1 MTTLR
6 NIILIVAT
14 MFASVVMAQ
23 STKRL
28 AFNNNHQFKIAQF
41 TDIHWNDDSIASC
54 QRTLTTLD
62 AVIKAEKP
70 DLIVLTGDIVTDHPA
85 VKGWQSIIKFFHN
98 QGIPYV
104 VEMGN
109 HDAEFLSKNSI
120 YTMLT
125 DDPVYVGVKGNQ
137 VSGYG
142 NMTIAL
148 HASDGS
154 DAVKNVIYL
163 IDSNDY
169 PKNKLHAVYD
179 WIHFDQIEWY
189 RRESDRFA
197 AKNGGK
203 PVPSLAYFHI
213 PLSEYASLKNKVE
226 TYGIGKD
233 GYGDG
238 SWGINSGMFAS
249 FLDKG
254 DVVGVFAGHN
264 HQNDF
269 IGIRADVALAYGR
282 CSGWNAYG
290 VLQRGGRIVMLT
302 EGSRHFDT
310 WVTTEKGKE
319 AVYHYPSGIT
329 SIDESCEY
337 LKALNV
343 KPKKNG
349 VAYTYYEGNIL
360 SCKDIA
366 SLKPLKKGV
375 MANFI
380 IDEAPVDDHY
390 AYEFDALFN
399 APEKAVYKFRMR
411 SDDGAQLF
419 IDGKLVIDND
429 GSHSA
434 NFAVGK
440 VALEKGF
447 HTIHIKYFEDYM
459 GQELKLNY
467 QTPNIDDTPVSNDML
482 FIPVGK

>member
-1 MTTLR
+1 MKSLR
-6 NIILIVAT
+6 YLLLFVAT
-14 MFASVVMAQ
+14 MFATVLMAQ

-28 AFNNNHQFKIAQF
+28 AFNSNHQFKIAQF
-41 TDIHWNDDSIASC
+41 TDIHWSEDSTLKC
-54 QRTLTTLD
+54 QRTLATID

-70 DLIVLTGDIVTDHPA
+70 DLIIITGDVVTDHPA
-85 VKGWQSIIKFFHN
+85 VKGWKSIINFFHN

-109 HDAEFLSKNSI
+109 HDAEFLSKDSI

-137 VSGYG
+137 VNGYG

-154 DAVKNVIYL
+154 DTVKNVLYL
-163 IDSNDY
+163 LDSNDY
-169 PKNKLHAVYD
+169 PKNKLHSVYD

-189 RRESDRFA
+189 RRESDRFT

-203 PVPSLAYFHI
+203 PIPSLAYFHI
-213 PLSEYASLKNKVE
+213 PLSEYDNLKGQIE
-226 TYGIGKD
+226 TYGIEKD
-233 GYGDG
+233 GYGFG
-238 SWGINSGMFAS
+238 SRDINSGLFAS

-254 DVVGVFAGHN
+254 DVVGVFVGHN

-290 VLQRGGRIVMLT
+290 VLQRGGRIVMLN
-302 EGSRHFDT
+302 EGSHHFDT
-310 WVTTEKGKE
+310 WITTEKGKE
-319 AVYHYPSGIT
+319 AVYHCPSGIT
-329 SIDESCEY
+329 SIDESSEY

-349 VAYTYYEGNIL
+349 VAYSYYEGNIL
-360 SCKDIA
+360 SCKEIDG
-366 SLKPLKKGV
+366 LKPLKKGI
-375 MANFI
+375 MKNFS
-380 IDEAPVDDHY
+380 IDDAPAEDHF
-390 AYEFDALFN
+390 AYVFDALFN
-399 APEKAVYKFRMR
+399 APEKAVYKFRLR

-419 IDGKLVIDND
+419 IDGKLIIDND

-434 NFAVGK
+434 NYMVTK

-447 HTIHIKYFEDYM
+447 HNIHIKYFEDYM

-467 QTPNIDDTPVSNDML
+467 QAPNIDDTPISDDML
-482 FIPVGK
+482 FVPVQK